1 MAYNR
6 GYNPDALP
14 AHAEPEQAA
23 QMLHTSGGQPPRR
36 DPPNANYN
44 KPVPPPPQSGNL
56 RPSHDDRYG
65 GGGGGGRQS
74 SGGYQ
79 SPAPPGAYGSSNP
92 AAPPQQQ
99 QQQGYNDY
107 GRGSSPRYDQ
117 YGQSQRPPPPQSYNQ
132 PNSYTSAPPPP
143 RSSSNVYQNPNP
155 STSGITSPPPP
166 ASYGQGPPPTHHR
179 PPIPTEQRPPTVA
192 PQAPRSSTDRDN
204 LWPLFLQ
211 VDTSRCGQ
219 LSEPE
224 LQRALVNG
232 DYTAF
237 DPHTVRMMIRMFD
250 TDRSGTINFD
260 EFCGLWGF
268 LAAWRGLFDRFDV
281 DRSGN
286 ISLREFEDSLVA
298 FGYRLSP
305 AFVGLL
311 FSTYAKSHSR
321 GRGDE
326 HEREKVL
333 SFDLFVQ
340 ACISLKR
347 MTDVFKKFD
356 TDRDGYITLS
366 FEEFLTGAQSLF
378 LFNSISSVTD
388 TGLY

>member
-23 QMLHTSGGQPPRR
+23 QMMSNSQGASAPPPPR
-36 DPPNANYN
+36 NHSNSAASHYN
-44 KPVPPPPQSGNL
+44 KPVPPPPQQVQAL
-56 RPSHDDRYG
+56 RPQDDRYA
-65 GGGGGGRQS
+65 RLQNQ
-74 SGGYQ
+74 GYQ
-79 SPAPPGAYGSSNP
+79 PGPPGAYGSSNP
-92 AAPPQQQ
+92 PPPQN
-99 QQQGYNDY
+99 QGYNDY
-107 GRGSSPRYDQ
+107 GRGPSPRYDQ
-117 YGQSQRPPPPQSYNQ
+117 YNQQQPQSPRYGSQGGYGQQQPPPPQRN
-132 PNSYTSAPPPP
+132 NLA
-143 RSSSNVYQNPNP
+143 
-155 STSGITSPPPP
+155 SPPP
-166 ASYGQGPPPTHHR
+166 SNYGQGPPPQGHHNR
-179 PPIPTEQRPPTVA
+179 TPLPDHQRPPTAA
-192 PQAPRSSTDRDN
+192 PPPPRDGNDRDA

-211 VDTSRCGQ
+211 VDKDRSGQ
-219 LSEPE
+219 LSEEE
-224 LQRALVNG
+224 LRRALVNG

-237 DPHTVRMMIRMFD
+237 DPHTVKMMIRMFD

-268 LAAWRGLFDRFDV
+268 LAAWRTLFDRFDV

-286 ISLREFEDSLVA
+286 ISLREFEDALVA

-305 AFVGLL
+305 QFVQLL
-311 FSTYAKSHSR
+311 FSTYAKSKSR

-326 HEREKVL
+326 YDREKVL

-347 MTDVFKKFD
+347 MTDVFKKYD
-356 TDRDGYITLS
+356 SDRDGYITLS
-366 FEEFLTGAQSLF
+366 FEEFLTGAQALF
-378 LFNSISSVTD
+378 LFNSISAQTD

>member
-1 MAYNR
+1 MVYNP

-23 QMLHTSGGQPPRR
+23 QMLNQQHPSAPP
-36 DPPNANYN
+36 PPSQHAGSTGANYN
-44 KPVPPPPQSGNL
+44 KPVPPPRQNVQNMRL
-56 RPSHDDRYG
+56 QDDRYG
-65 GGGGGGRQS
+65 YS
-74 SGGYQ
+74 SPG
-79 SPAPPGAYGSSNP
+79 PVPGAYGSSNQ
-92 AAPPQQQ
+92 PPPLQA
-99 QQQGYNDY
+99 QGYNDY
-107 GRGSSPRYDQ
+107 GRQHSPRYDS
-117 YGQSQRPPPPQSYNQ
+117 YGQQTQSPRYGQGYGQGPQRNNYASPPPANYGQGQGPPPQGYHNRPPIPDNQRPP
-132 PNSYTSAPPPP
+132 TTAPPPP
-143 RSSSNVYQNPNP
+143 RDGN
-155 STSGITSPPPP
+155 
-166 ASYGQGPPPTHHR
+166 
-179 PPIPTEQRPPTVA
+179 
-192 PQAPRSSTDRDN
+192 DRDG

-211 VDTSRCGQ
+211 VDKDRSGQ
-219 LSEPE
+219 LSEEE
-224 LQRALVNG
+224 LRRALVNG

-281 DRSGN
+281 DKSGN
-286 ISLREFEDSLVA
+286 ISLREFEDALVA

-305 AFVGLL
+305 QFVQLL

-321 GRGDE
+321 GRGDDFG
-326 HEREKVL
+326 REKVL

-347 MTDVFKKFD
+347 MTDVFKKYD

-366 FEEFLTGAQSLF
+366 FEEFLTEILKQK
-378 LFNSISSVTD
+378 
-388 TGLY
+388 

>member
-23 QMLHTSGGQPPRR
+23 AMLQGGKPGSVPPPRQHSSSS
-36 DPPNANYN
+36 ASNYN
-44 KPVPPPPQSGNL
+44 KPVPPPPNMRPQDNYGRPPPAQQS
-56 RPSHDDRYG
+56 
-65 GGGGGGRQS
+65 Q
-74 SGGYQ
+74 GYNQ
-79 SPAPPGAYGSSNP
+79 AGPGAYGSAP
-92 AAPPQQQ
+92 PPQQQ
-99 QQQGYNDY
+99 QQQGYGGNDY
-107 GRGSSPRYDQ
+107 NRAQSPRYDQ
-117 YGQSQRPPPPQSYNQ
+117 YNQQQPNPAPQRYASQSGGYNQQQQQQPPPSRN
-132 PNSYTSAPPPP
+132 N
-143 RSSSNVYQNPNP
+143 
-155 STSGITSPPPP
+155 ILSPPPP
-166 ASYGQGPPPTHHR
+166 ANYGQGPPPQGYHNR
-179 PPIPTEQRPPTVA
+179 PPIPSQERPPTVA
-192 PQAPRSSTDRDN
+192 PPRDATDRDA

-211 VDTSRCGQ
+211 VDKNRSGQ
-219 LSEPE
+219 LTEAE

-237 DPHTVRMMIRMFD
+237 DPHTVKMMIRMFD

-286 ISLREFEDSLVA
+286 ISLREFEDALVA

-305 AFVGLL
+305 QFVGLL
-311 FSTYAKSHSR
+311 FSTYARSHSR

-326 HEREKVL
+326 GIGGGGREKVL

-347 MTDVFKKFD
+347 MTDVFKRYD
-356 TDRDGYITLS
+356 SDRDGYITLS
-366 FEEFLTGAQSLF
+366 L
-378 LFNSISSVTD
+378 
-388 TGLY
+388 